1 MMAIYPWNELGE
13 KGSPFVLTFQQIG
26 IAKQR
31 GIINFVV
38 LTAALSSCNGG
49 LFSTGR
55 MLYTLAQQK
64 KAPERFG
71 RLNKMAFQSSRNCS
85 NCYRFTN
92 WCYIKLSRT
101 CKGIYMAY

>member
-1 MMAIYPWNELGE
+1 
-13 KGSPFVLTFQQIG
+13 
-26 IAKQR
+26 
-31 GIINFVV
+31 INFVV

-71 RLNKMAFQSSRNCS
+71 RAMVRMAKVWAAAQGRHFVLHDD
-85 NCYRFTN
+85 
-92 WCYIKLSRT
+92 IKLLARPVWQHRLL
-101 CKGIYMAY
+101 